1 MSVVSV
7 AGLIRPH
14 TLGSLRSTQKHVVSS
29 RIESRALGCH
39 AHILESTGNIHIC
52 NYVYIYKYYIYVYNI
67 TGDALICFDDIL
79 ENIRG
84 TRGPGLKNCES
95 NGLDMFGQ
103 RFKSFHI
110 PTGPNTSLM
119 TQRCPKKNREIHTND
134 QVTCMGSIAR
144 SAGTVASLAAQHDL
158 RKQLTKIN

>member
-14 TLGSLRSTQKHVVSS
+14 TLGSLRREQKHVVSS

-52 NYVYIYKYYIYVYNI
+52 NYMFIYIYIYINVYNI

-95 NGLDMFGQ
+95 NGFGHVWTTFQ
-103 RFKSFHI
+103 IISYPNRSQHI
-110 PTGPNTSLM
+110 SHDAKV
-119 TQRCPKKNREIHTND
+119 PKKKQRDPHQRPSDLHGIHR
-134 QVTCMGSIAR
+134 QVSRHSCLIGRAT
-144 SAGTVASLAAQHDL
+144 
-158 RKQLTKIN
+158 

>member
-14 TLGSLRSTQKHVVSS
+14 TLGSLRRTQKNAEERRNTSS
-29 RIESRALGCH
+29 RVVWSLDLLDAM
-39 AHILESTGNIHIC
+39 HIFWNQLEIST
-52 NYVYIYKYYIYVYNI
+52 YVIIYVYNI
-67 TGDALICFDDIL
+67 TGDALICFDDML

-119 TQRCPKKNREIHTND
+119 TQR
-134 QVTCMGSIAR
+134 
-144 SAGTVASLAAQHDL
+144 
-158 RKQLTKIN
+158 